1 MLLDLEKISFLHFP
15 VLLGVESLWMGVGSP
30 FQTSEL
36 KSKEALMVNA
46 HTSRR
51 EKKPYHLWG
60 SCLILGKNA
69 MSPPSPCPMWVEN
82 LKYLPT
88 TRSWIRFLSSETL

>member
-1 MLLDLEKISFLHFP
+1 MLLDLEKISFLHFL

-30 FQTSEL
+30 FQTLEL

-51 EKKPYHLWG
+51 EKKAIPPV
-60 SCLILGKNA
+60 GKLSDFRKKCNVA
-69 MSPPSPCPMWVEN
+69 TVPMSNVG
-82 LKYLPT
+82 
-88 TRSWIRFLSSETL
+88 